1 MDKRRSPYTHRLDL
15 QLFVGRWGVD
25 RLCDTTARLSG
36 SDPSRSDPSRSTP
49 SGRTRFRS
57 SLRIL
62 AILVFL
68 WTVLPA
74 PSSSQRVLRS
84 VGEALP
90 APDLRSGEEPPVQTL
105 PLSWTGS
112 LVAETMLGRSFL
124 GSAAFGG
131 GGLQGTILSH
141 AGSSG
146 EAKILGGPA
155 LHIEWR
161 GRALTGPQ
169 WVVRLRVGADWSL
182 YGSWEGMQPT
192 GTTLTTDLGLAP
204 PPARSPVVIERIEGG
219 PAVRAGV
226 PAALRAVV
234 RGPDARRAQ
243 IRWEFE
249 SGGIAF
255 GRSITR
261 RFHETGPAVITCTA
275 ATSRGVDVAVHR
287 LTVLA
292 R

>member
-1 MDKRRSPYTHRLDL
+1 MALEQSKGAMDSRGRSSHIRGSGLP
-15 QLFVGRWGVD
+15 FPGRGGID
-25 RLCDTTARLSG
+25 RSRLSTLRL
-36 SDPSRSDPSRSTP
+36 SRG
-49 SGRTRFRS
+49 GRLRGGF
-57 SLRIL
+57 RIL
-62 AILVFL
+62 AILVLL

-74 PSSSQRVLRS
+74 PSSGQGVLRS
-84 VGEALP
+84 VGGPLP
-90 APDLRSGEEPPVQTL
+90 APDLRSGGEPPVETL

-112 LVAETMLGRSFL
+112 VVAESILDRSFL
-124 GSAAFGG
+124 GPTAFVG
-131 GGLQGTILSH
+131 GGLRGTVLSH
-141 AGSSG
+141 AGSDG
-146 EAKILGGPA
+146 EAKVLGGPV

-161 GRALTGPQ
+161 GRALARPQ
-169 WVVRLRVGADWSL
+169 WEARLGIGADWSL
-182 YGSWEGMQPT
+182 SGSPEGMRPI
-192 GTTLTTDLGLAP
+192 GATLTTGIGLTP
-204 PPARSPVVIERIEGG
+204 RSARSPVVIERIEGG
-219 PAVRAGV
+219 PVVRVGV

-255 GRSITR
+255 GRSVTR

>member
-1 MDKRRSPYTHRLDL
+1 
-15 QLFVGRWGVD
+15 
-25 RLCDTTARLSG
+25 
-36 SDPSRSDPSRSTP
+36 
-49 SGRTRFRS
+49 
-57 SLRIL
+57 
-62 AILVFL
+62 
-68 WTVLPA
+68 
-74 PSSSQRVLRS
+74 VLRS

-90 APDLRSGEEPPVQTL
+90 VPNLRSGEEPPVQTL

-112 LVAETMLGRSFL
+112 LVAETMLGRSFI

-131 GGLQGTILSH
+131 GGLQGTVLSH
-141 AGSSG
+141 AGSGG

-161 GRALTGPQ
+161 GRALAGPQ
-169 WVVRLRVGADWSL
+169 WVARLSVGADWSL
-182 YGSWEGMQPT
+182 SGSREGMRPT
-192 GTTLTTDLGLAP
+192 GTTLTTELGLAP

-219 PAVRAGV
+219 PVVCAGV
-226 PAALRAVV
+226 PAALHAVV

-249 SGGIAF
+249 NGGIAF